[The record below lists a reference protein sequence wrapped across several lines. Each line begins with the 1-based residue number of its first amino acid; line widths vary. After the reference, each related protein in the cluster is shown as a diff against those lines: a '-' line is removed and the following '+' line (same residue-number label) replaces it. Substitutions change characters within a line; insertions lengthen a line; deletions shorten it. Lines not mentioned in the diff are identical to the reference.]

1 MTFRLTAPS
10 FDSGRAKPFIPKLK
24 RLASAQNPRTPS
36 NSITKSRKL
45 AHSAAPVTPKLPP
58 PRLTPTFGRK
68 SALLLASLLFQPE
81 KMYNQFFAL
90 RENPFNVTPD
100 PRFLF
105 LNSHTQQA
113 LDTLTHG
120 IQSRKGLL
128 LLTGEVGTGKTTL
141 LHHLLHWLQQHRTP
155 AAFIFNSHLE
165 VSHLFDFVL
174 RDFAI
179 KFDTAAPKDNL
190 PLRLQQ
196 WLLENFRAGHTPVL
210 IVDEAQGLA
219 DRVLEEIRLL
229 LNMETCSEKLLQI
242 VLAGQPQ
249 LDDRLQQLALTQ
261 LKQRIALR
269 CQTAPLSRHET
280 HQYIETRLHIAGAN
294 GQPIFASQSMDAAY
308 FYSRGIPRVVN
319 LLCEH
324 ALVNASLEQIQPVP
338 PHFVAEVAREFQ
350 FGPIK
355 ARASSSFS
363 AASPAKHSPGISA
376 HSRFVNAL
384 SSLTGVPLPSGMPQP
399 VVQRWAAPPD
409 NVFSPLPQPAAPQRT
424 HSSPKFFAGWTKF
437 FTEVSSKPNEDSK
450 IELSQQP
457 ASAPSQQPA
466 IELWQQPASDP
477 TPERTIELKQQLA
490 PPPAPPSTAADSQ
503 VPNASAPSQP
513 ADAPPAAKS
522 ANHSSRAITSTAQ
535 PLHLLR
541 WATKWTNSFAAAAS
555 TTVSAPPPANLLQL
569 PTQLWLTASTW
580 LRQPCDPTQWRL
592 PAVPPFEA
600 LLRINHKKM

>member
-1 MTFRLTAPS
+1 MPWVLQAYRPTS
-10 FDSGRAKPFIPKLK
+10 FDSGRAEAAIPKLK
-24 RLASAQNPRTPS
+24 RPS
-36 NSITKSRKL
+36 SPANSPTRPNCITKSRKL
-45 AHSAAPVTPKLPP
+45 EHSAASVTSKVLPP
-58 PRLTPTFGRK
+58 RSNPTIGRR
-68 SALLLASLLFQPE
+68 SALLIASLLFQPE

-105 LNSHTQQA
+105 LNRHTQQA

-141 LHHLLHWLQQHRTP
+141 LHHLLDWLQQHRTP

-179 KFDTAAPKDNL
+179 KFDTAAPNDNL

-196 WLLENFRAGHTPVL
+196 WLLESFRAGHTPVL

-229 LNMETCSEKLLQI
+229 LNMETSSEKLLQI
-242 VLAGQPQ
+242 VLAGQPE
-249 LDDRLQQLALTQ
+249 LDDRLQQLALSQ

-338 PHFVAEVAREFQ
+338 PHFVAEVARQFQ
-350 FGPIK
+350 FGPVK
-355 ARASSSFS
+355 SLASSSSS
-363 AASPAKHSPGISA
+363 AAPPAAHSPQISA
-376 HSRFVNAL
+376 HSRFMNAL
-384 SSLTGVPLPSGMPQP
+384 SSLTCAPVPCEMPNP

-409 NVFSPLPQPAAPQRT
+409 NIFSPLPQAAAPQRAYS
-424 HSSPKFFAGWTKF
+424 HPKFFAGWTKF
-437 FTEVSSKPNEDSK
+437 FAEVSSKRTEEPA

-457 ASAPSQQPA
+457 ASAPTQ
-466 IELWQQPASDP
+466 EL
-477 TPERTIELKQQLA
+477 TIELNQQPV
-490 PPPAPPSTAADSQ
+490 PPPA
-503 VPNASAPSQP
+503 
-513 ADAPPAAKS
+513 
-522 ANHSSRAITSTAQ
+522 
-535 PLHLLR
+535 
-541 WATKWTNSFAAAAS
+541 F
-555 TTVSAPPPANLLQL
+555 LLQL
-569 PTQLWLTASTW
+569 PSQLWLTASTW

-592 PAVPPFEA
+592 PPVPPFEQ
-600 LLRINHKKM
+600 LLRFNHKKM